1 MSNISTPVQNT
12 HSAHASVLS
21 FNIHLGSNNS
31 LNSAIQI
38 GGYSLSLPLMRVL
51 FYELASNVKIY
62 PLSNNFFYSFFQKER
77 LEREMEIKRVRE
89 ELLAQ
94 AKE

>member
-51 FYELASNVKIY
+51 FYELASNVKFI
-62 PLSNNFFYSFFQKER
+62 PFLTTFFILFFRK
-77 LEREMEIKRVRE
+77 KD
-89 ELLAQ
+89 
-94 AKE
+94 